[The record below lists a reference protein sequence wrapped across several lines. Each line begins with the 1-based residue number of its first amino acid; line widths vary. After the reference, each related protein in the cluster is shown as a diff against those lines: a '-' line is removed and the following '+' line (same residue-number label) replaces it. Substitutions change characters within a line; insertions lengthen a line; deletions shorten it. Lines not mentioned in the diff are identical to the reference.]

1 MKLQIENLVK
11 LQDLDREI
19 ANLLGDET
27 SQSEEADFDFDS
39 MDKLE
44 KMRKKRTRLAKTIDT
59 RIIRYYERLKGNK
72 GDKNAVVPVVN
83 SVCQG
88 CNISVP
94 TSTAA
99 KLVRKDSITTCDHC
113 GRFIYTA

>member
-11 LQDLDREI
+11 LQNLDREI
-19 ANLLGDET
+19 ANMLGN
-27 SQSEEADFDFDS
+27 EEAQASDSDFDFDS
-39 MDKLE
+39 LE
-44 KMRKKRTRLAKTIDT
+44 KLDKMRRKRVRLAKTIDK

-83 SVCQG
+83 AVCQG

-99 KLVRKDSITTCDHC
+99 KLQRKDSITTCDHC
-113 GRFIYTA
+113 GRFIYSV